1 MKQVMFVYKGCTVVN
16 LGVNRYRIKPLKKL
30 NPGVAH
36 IDYYTEEGLKM
47 VLSEVDYYKECMIL

>member
-1 MKQVMFVYKGCTVVN
+1 MKQVMFVYKGCMVVN

-36 IDYYTEEGLKM
+36 IDFYTKDGIKT
-47 VLSEVDYYKECMIL
+47 VLNEIDYYKEVMIL